1 MKSTLI
7 SIIIPIYNAEKYLSE
22 CIYSCLCQSYENLQI
37 VLVNDGSLDGSEK
50 ICKEFEDRDN
60 RILYIRQDNAGVSKA
75 RELGVKN
82 AKGEWIFFVDAD
94 DVIEKN
100 ALQILIDNSKE
111 KDIIIA
117 NLEEEMGHVP
127 INMIIS
133 SITSEKYLKLLLKR
147 KVLLGPVAKLFRKTL
162 FTPFTF
168 DIPSSI
174 KIGEDMIMNIR
185 LALMAKSVKLL
196 PDFVYKYNRTN
207 GITAKKS
214 WNIKDFL
221 LVYKTIR
228 KSFSLDLQKKYSY
241 DLFLCFLY
249 NFIWMIKDNLR
260 IRTRI
265 RALFS

>member
-1 MKSTLI
+1 MKSTLV

-37 VLVNDGSLDGSEK
+37 VLVNDGSLDNSEK

-60 RILYIRQDNAGVSKA
+60 RILYIRQDNAGANKA

-111 KDIIIA
+111 KEIIVA
-117 NLEEEMGHVP
+117 NIEDGIGCVP
-127 INMIIS
+127 INTIIS
-133 SITSEKYLKLLLKR
+133 SITSENYIKLLLKR
-147 KVLLGPVAKLFRKTL
+147 KILLGPMAKLCKKTL

-168 DIPSSI
+168 DIPDSI
-174 KIGEDMIMNIR
+174 KIGEDMVMNIR
-185 LALMAKSVKLL
+185 LALEAKSVKLL
-196 PDFVYKYNRTN
+196 PDVIYKYNRTT
-207 GITAKKS
+207 GVTAKKS

-221 LVYKTIR
+221 LVHKTI
-228 KSFSLDLQKKYSY
+228 KESFSLNLQKKYSY